1 MQDKK
6 YKGLCIDCTILEIL
20 CIKNQRKFF
29 NLAKRMVEVKGMMKK
44 EKILRIALSGAL
56 VAAVTVAG
64 VTMYRVESNEKKP
77 ESQQEELAMEEP
89 STGLSEG
96 QKEVMESG
104 ANEPETTDVTANDA
118 QAENTQA
125 LEGGENASSQG
136 EESPQ
141 TEPETPQPTEE
152 TTDGQPSKAAETED
166 TSASVQPEINFSED
180 SSMLWPVSGQVVMD
194 YSMDGTTYFST
205 LDQYKYNSA
214 VLLAAATGDPVQAA
228 ANGKVV
234 SVVENEETGTTVTL
248 DMGNGYQAIY
258 GQLKDLPVAEGQTVE
273 AGTVLGYVN
282 DPTKYYVK
290 EGANLYFAMTK
301 DGVAVDPMIYLET
314 VTE

>member
-6 YKGLCIDCTILEIL
+6 CKGLCIDCTILEIL
-20 CIKNQRKFF
+20 CVKNQRKFF
-29 NLAKRMVEVKGMMKK
+29 NITKRMVEVKGMMKK

-64 VTMYRVESNEKKP
+64 VTMYRVESNEKKQ
-77 ESQQEELAMEEP
+77 ESEQEEELAMEEP
-89 STGLSEG
+89 SGLSEG
-96 QKEVMESG
+96 QREVMENG
-104 ANEPETTDVTANDA
+104 ADEPETTDVTANDA

-125 LEGGENASSQG
+125 LEGGDNTSSQ
-136 EESPQ
+136 EESSQ
-141 TEPETPQPTEE
+141 TEQETPEPTEE
-152 TTDGQPSKAAETED
+152 TADGQSSEGTETEN
-166 TSASVQPEINFSED
+166 TSASVQPEINFTED
-180 SSMLWPVSGQVVMD
+180 SSMLWPVSGQVVID

-214 VLLAAATGDPVQAA
+214 VVLAAAAGDPVQAA
-228 ANGKVV
+228 ANGNVV

-258 GQLKDLPVAEGQTVE
+258 GQLKDLAVTEGQTVE
-273 AGTVLGYVN
+273 SGTVLGYVN

-301 DGVAVDPMIYLET
+301 DGAAVDPMIYLET

>member
-6 YKGLCIDCTILEIL
+6 CKGLCIDCTILEIL
-20 CIKNQRKFF
+20 CVKNQRKFF
-29 NLAKRMVEVKGMMKK
+29 NITKRMVEVKGMMKK

-64 VTMYRVESNEKKP
+64 VTMYRVESNEKKQ
-77 ESQQEELAMEEP
+77 ESGQEEELAMEEP
-89 STGLSEG
+89 SGLSEG
-96 QKEVMESG
+96 QREVMENG
-104 ANEPETTDVTANDA
+104 ADEPETTDVTANDA

-125 LEGGENASSQG
+125 LEGGDNTSSQ
-136 EESPQ
+136 EESSQ
-141 TEPETPQPTEE
+141 TEQETPEPTEE
-152 TTDGQPSKAAETED
+152 TADGQSSEGTETEN
-166 TSASVQPEINFSED
+166 TSASVQPEINFTED
-180 SSMLWPVSGQVVMD
+180 SSMLWPVSGQVVID

-214 VLLAAATGDPVQAA
+214 VVLAAAAGDPVQAA

-234 SVVENEETGTTVTL
+234 SVAENEETGTTVTL

-258 GQLKDLPVAEGQTVE
+258 GQLKDLAVTEGQTVE
-273 AGTVLGYVN
+273 SGTVLGYVN

-301 DGVAVDPMIYLET
+301 DGAAVDPMIYLET

>member
-1 MQDKK
+1 
-6 YKGLCIDCTILEIL
+6 
-20 CIKNQRKFF
+20 
-29 NLAKRMVEVKGMMKK
+29 MMKK

-64 VTMYRVESNEKKP
+64 VTMYRVESNEKKQ
-77 ESQQEELAMEEP
+77 ESEQEEELAMEEP
-89 STGLSEG
+89 SGLSEG
-96 QKEVMESG
+96 QREVMENG
-104 ANEPETTDVTANDA
+104 ADEPETTDVTANDA

-125 LEGGENASSQG
+125 LEGGDNTSSQ
-136 EESPQ
+136 EESSQ
-141 TEPETPQPTEE
+141 TEQETPESTEE
-152 TTDGQPSKAAETED
+152 TADGQSSEGTETEN
-166 TSASVQPEINFSED
+166 TSASVQPEINFTED
-180 SSMLWPVSGQVVMD
+180 SSMLWPVSGQVVID

-214 VLLAAATGDPVQAA
+214 VVLAAAAGDPVQAA
-228 ANGKVV
+228 ANGNVV

-258 GQLKDLPVAEGQTVE
+258 GQLKDLAVTEGQTVE
-273 AGTVLGYVN
+273 SGTVLGYVN

-301 DGVAVDPMIYLET
+301 DGAAVDPMIYLET

>member
-1 MQDKK
+1 
-6 YKGLCIDCTILEIL
+6 
-20 CIKNQRKFF
+20 
-29 NLAKRMVEVKGMMKK
+29 MMKK

-64 VTMYRVESNEKKP
+64 VTMYRVESNEKKQ
-77 ESQQEELAMEEP
+77 ESEQEEELAMEEP
-89 STGLSEG
+89 SGLSEG
-96 QKEVMESG
+96 QREVMENG
-104 ANEPETTDVTANDA
+104 ADEPETTDVTANDA

-125 LEGGENASSQG
+125 LEGGDNTSSQ
-136 EESPQ
+136 EESSQ
-141 TEPETPQPTEE
+141 TEQEIPQPTEE
-152 TTDGQPSKAAETED
+152 TADEQSSEGTETEN
-166 TSASVQPEINFSED
+166 TSASVQPEINFTED
-180 SSMLWPVSGQVVMD
+180 SSMLWPVSGQVVID

-214 VLLAAATGDPVQAA
+214 VVLAATAGDPVQAA

-234 SVVENEETGTTVTL
+234 SVAENEETGTTVTL

-258 GQLKDLPVAEGQTVE
+258 GQLKDLAVTEGQTVE
-273 AGTVLGYVN
+273 SGTVLGYVN

-301 DGVAVDPMIYLET
+301 DGAAVDPMIYLET

>member
-1 MQDKK
+1 
-6 YKGLCIDCTILEIL
+6 
-20 CIKNQRKFF
+20 
-29 NLAKRMVEVKGMMKK
+29 MVEVKGMMKK

-64 VTMYRVESNEKKP
+64 VTMYRVESNEKKQ
-77 ESQQEELAMEEP
+77 ESEQEEELAMEEP
-89 STGLSEG
+89 SGLSEG
-96 QKEVMESG
+96 QREVMENG
-104 ANEPETTDVTANDA
+104 ADEPETTDVTANDA

-125 LEGGENASSQG
+125 LEGGDNTSSQ
-136 EESPQ
+136 EESSQ
-141 TEPETPQPTEE
+141 TEQEIPQPTEE
-152 TTDGQPSKAAETED
+152 TADGQSSERTETEN
-166 TSASVQPEINFSED
+166 TSASVQPEINFTED
-180 SSMLWPVSGQVVMD
+180 SSMLWPVSGQVVID

-214 VLLAAATGDPVQAA
+214 VVLAATAGDPVQAA

-234 SVVENEETGTTVTL
+234 SVAENEETGTTVTL

-258 GQLKDLPVAEGQTVE
+258 GQLKDLAVTEGQTVE
-273 AGTVLGYVN
+273 SGTVLGYVN

-301 DGVAVDPMIYLET
+301 DGAAVDPMIYLET

>member
-1 MQDKK
+1 
-6 YKGLCIDCTILEIL
+6 
-20 CIKNQRKFF
+20 
-29 NLAKRMVEVKGMMKK
+29 MMKK

-64 VTMYRVESNEKKP
+64 VTMYRVESNEKKQ
-77 ESQQEELAMEEP
+77 ESEQEEELAMEEP
-89 STGLSEG
+89 SGLSEG
-96 QKEVMESG
+96 QREVMENG
-104 ANEPETTDVTANDA
+104 ADEPETTDVTANDA

-125 LEGGENASSQG
+125 LEGGDNTSSQ
-136 EESPQ
+136 EESSQ
-141 TEPETPQPTEE
+141 TEQEIPQPTEE
-152 TTDGQPSKAAETED
+152 TADGQSSERTETEN
-166 TSASVQPEINFSED
+166 TSASVQPEINFTED
-180 SSMLWPVSGQVVMD
+180 SSMLWPVSGQVVID

-214 VLLAAATGDPVQAA
+214 VVLAATAGDPVQAA

-234 SVVENEETGTTVTL
+234 SVAENEETGTTVTL

-258 GQLKDLPVAEGQTVE
+258 GQLKDLAVTEGQTVE
-273 AGTVLGYVN
+273 SGTVLGYVN

-301 DGVAVDPMIYLET
+301 DGAAVDPMIYLET

>member
-1 MQDKK
+1 
-6 YKGLCIDCTILEIL
+6 
-20 CIKNQRKFF
+20 
-29 NLAKRMVEVKGMMKK
+29 MMKK

-64 VTMYRVESNEKKP
+64 VTMYRVESNEKKQ
-77 ESQQEELAMEEP
+77 ESEQEEELAMEEP
-89 STGLSEG
+89 SGLSEG
-96 QKEVMESG
+96 QREVMENG
-104 ANEPETTDVTANDA
+104 ADEPETTDVTANDA

-125 LEGGENASSQG
+125 LEGGDNTSSQ
-136 EESPQ
+136 EESSQ
-141 TEPETPQPTEE
+141 TEQEIPQPTEE
-152 TTDGQPSKAAETED
+152 TADGQSSERTETEN
-166 TSASVQPEINFSED
+166 TSASVQPEINFTED
-180 SSMLWPVSGQVVMD
+180 SSMLWPVSGQVVID
-194 YSMDGTTYFST
+194 YSMDGTAYFST

-214 VLLAAATGDPVQAA
+214 VVLAATAGDPVQAA

-234 SVVENEETGTTVTL
+234 SVAENEETGTTVTL

-258 GQLKDLPVAEGQTVE
+258 GQLKDLAVTEGQTVE
-273 AGTVLGYVN
+273 SGTVLGYVN

-301 DGVAVDPMIYLET
+301 DGAAVDPMIYLET

>member
-1 MQDKK
+1 
-6 YKGLCIDCTILEIL
+6 
-20 CIKNQRKFF
+20 
-29 NLAKRMVEVKGMMKK
+29 MMKK

-64 VTMYRVESNEKKP
+64 VTMYRVESNEKRQ
-77 ESQQEELAMEEP
+77 ESEQEEELAMEEP
-89 STGLSEG
+89 SGLSEG
-96 QKEVMESG
+96 QREVMENG
-104 ANEPETTDVTANDA
+104 ADEPETTDVTANDA

-125 LEGGENASSQG
+125 LEGGDNTSSQ
-136 EESPQ
+136 EESSQ
-141 TEPETPQPTEE
+141 TEQETPESTEE
-152 TTDGQPSKAAETED
+152 TADGQSSEGTETEN
-166 TSASVQPEINFSED
+166 TSASVQPEINFTED
-180 SSMLWPVSGQVVMD
+180 SSMLWPVSGQVVID

-214 VLLAAATGDPVQAA
+214 VVLAAAAGDPVQAA
-228 ANGKVV
+228 ANGNVV

-258 GQLKDLPVAEGQTVE
+258 GQLKDLAVTEGQTVE

>member
-6 YKGLCIDCTILEIL
+6 CKGLCIDCTILEIL
-20 CIKNQRKFF
+20 CVKNQRKFF
-29 NLAKRMVEVKGMMKK
+29 NITKRMVEVKGMMKK

-64 VTMYRVESNEKKP
+64 VTMYRVESNEKKQ
-77 ESQQEELAMEEP
+77 ESGQEEELAMEEP
-89 STGLSEG
+89 SGLSEG
-96 QKEVMESG
+96 QREVMENG
-104 ANEPETTDVTANDA
+104 ADEPETTDVTANDA

-125 LEGGENASSQG
+125 LEGGDNTSSQ
-136 EESPQ
+136 EESSQ
-141 TEPETPQPTEE
+141 TEQEIPQPTEE
-152 TTDGQPSKAAETED
+152 TADGQSLEGTETEN
-166 TSASVQPEINFSED
+166 TSASVQPEINFTED
-180 SSMLWPVSGQVVMD
+180 SSMLWPVSGQVVID

-214 VLLAAATGDPVQAA
+214 VVLAATAGDPVQAA

-234 SVVENEETGTTVTL
+234 SVAENEETGTTVTL

-258 GQLKDLPVAEGQTVE
+258 GQLKDLAVTEGQTVE
-273 AGTVLGYVN
+273 SGTVLGYVN

-301 DGVAVDPMIYLET
+301 DGAAVDPMIYLET

>member
-6 YKGLCIDCTILEIL
+6 CKGLCIDCTILEIL
-20 CIKNQRKFF
+20 CVKNQRKFF
-29 NLAKRMVEVKGMMKK
+29 NITKRMVEVKGMMKK

-64 VTMYRVESNEKKP
+64 VTMYRVESNEKKQ
-77 ESQQEELAMEEP
+77 ESGQEEELAMEEP
-89 STGLSEG
+89 SGLSEG
-96 QKEVMESG
+96 QREVMENG
-104 ANEPETTDVTANDA
+104 ADEPETTDVTANDA

-125 LEGGENASSQG
+125 LEGGDNTSSQ
-136 EESPQ
+136 EESSQ
-141 TEPETPQPTEE
+141 TEQEIPQPTEE
-152 TTDGQPSKAAETED
+152 TADGQSSEGTETEN
-166 TSASVQPEINFSED
+166 TSASVQPEINFTED
-180 SSMLWPVSGQVVMD
+180 SSMLWPVSGQVVID

-214 VLLAAATGDPVQAA
+214 VVLAATAGDPVQAA

-234 SVVENEETGTTVTL
+234 SVAENEETGTTVTL

-258 GQLKDLPVAEGQTVE
+258 GQLKDLAVTEGQTVE
-273 AGTVLGYVN
+273 SGTVLGYVN

-301 DGVAVDPMIYLET
+301 DGAAVDPMIYLET

>member
-1 MQDKK
+1 
-6 YKGLCIDCTILEIL
+6 
-20 CIKNQRKFF
+20 
-29 NLAKRMVEVKGMMKK
+29 MVEVKGMMKK

-64 VTMYRVESNEKKP
+64 VTMYRVESNEKKQ
-77 ESQQEELAMEEP
+77 ESEQEEELAMEEP
-89 STGLSEG
+89 SGLSEG
-96 QKEVMESG
+96 QREVMENG
-104 ANEPETTDVTANDA
+104 ADEPETTDVTANDA

-125 LEGGENASSQG
+125 LEGGDNTSSQ
-136 EESPQ
+136 EESSQ
-141 TEPETPQPTEE
+141 TEQETPESTEE
-152 TTDGQPSKAAETED
+152 TADGQSSEGTETEN
-166 TSASVQPEINFSED
+166 TSASVQPEINFTED
-180 SSMLWPVSGQVVMD
+180 SSMLWPVSGQVVID

-214 VLLAAATGDPVQAA
+214 VVLAAAAGDPVQAA
-228 ANGKVV
+228 ANGNVV

-258 GQLKDLPVAEGQTVE
+258 GQLKDLAVTEGQTVE

>member
-1 MQDKK
+1 
-6 YKGLCIDCTILEIL
+6 
-20 CIKNQRKFF
+20 
-29 NLAKRMVEVKGMMKK
+29 MV
-44 EKILRIALSGAL
+44 I
-56 VAAVTVAG
+56 
-64 VTMYRVESNEKKP
+64 
-77 ESQQEELAMEEP
+77 
-89 STGLSEG
+89 
-96 QKEVMESG
+96 
-104 ANEPETTDVTANDA
+104 
-118 QAENTQA
+118 
-125 LEGGENASSQG
+125 
-136 EESPQ
+136 
-141 TEPETPQPTEE
+141 
-152 TTDGQPSKAAETED
+152 
-166 TSASVQPEINFSED
+166 
-180 SSMLWPVSGQVVMD
+180 D

-214 VLLAAATGDPVQAA
+214 VVLAAAAGDPVQAA
-228 ANGKVV
+228 ANGNVV

-258 GQLKDLPVAEGQTVE
+258 GQLKDLAVTEGQTVE

>member
-1 MQDKK
+1 
-6 YKGLCIDCTILEIL
+6 
-20 CIKNQRKFF
+20 
-29 NLAKRMVEVKGMMKK
+29 MMKK

-64 VTMYRVESNEKKP
+64 VTMYRVESNENKQ
-77 ESQQEELAMEEP
+77 ESGQEEELAMEEP
-89 STGLSEG
+89 SGLSEG
-96 QKEVMESG
+96 QREVMENG
-104 ANEPETTDVTANDA
+104 ADEPETTDVTANDA

-125 LEGGENASSQG
+125 LEGGDNTSSQ
-136 EESPQ
+136 EESSQ
-141 TEPETPQPTEE
+141 TEQETPEPTEE
-152 TTDGQPSKAAETED
+152 TADGQSSEGTETEN
-166 TSASVQPEINFSED
+166 TSASVQPEINFTED
-180 SSMLWPVSGQVVMD
+180 SSMLWPVSGQVVID

-214 VLLAAATGDPVQAA
+214 VVLAAAAGDPVQAA

-234 SVVENEETGTTVTL
+234 SVAENEETGTTVTL

-258 GQLKDLPVAEGQTVE
+258 GQLKDLAVTEGQTVE
-273 AGTVLGYVN
+273 SGTVLGYVN

-301 DGVAVDPMIYLET
+301 DGAAVDPMIYLET

>member
-1 MQDKK
+1 
-6 YKGLCIDCTILEIL
+6 
-20 CIKNQRKFF
+20 
-29 NLAKRMVEVKGMMKK
+29 MMKK

-64 VTMYRVESNEKKP
+64 VTMYRVESNEKKQ
-77 ESQQEELAMEEP
+77 ESEQEEELAMEEP
-89 STGLSEG
+89 SGLSEG
-96 QKEVMESG
+96 QREVMENG
-104 ANEPETTDVTANDA
+104 ADEPETTDVTANDA

-125 LEGGENASSQG
+125 LEGGDNTSSQ
-136 EESPQ
+136 EESSQ
-141 TEPETPQPTEE
+141 TEQEIPQPTEE
-152 TTDGQPSKAAETED
+152 TADEQSSEGTETEN
-166 TSASVQPEINFSED
+166 TSASVQPEINFTED
-180 SSMLWPVSGQVVMD
+180 SSMLWPVSGQVVID

-214 VLLAAATGDPVQAA
+214 VVLAATAGDPVQAA
-228 ANGKVV
+228 ANGNVV
-234 SVVENEETGTTVTL
+234 SVAENEETGTTVTL

-258 GQLKDLPVAEGQTVE
+258 GQLKDLAVTEGQTVE
-273 AGTVLGYVN
+273 SGTVLGYVN

-301 DGVAVDPMIYLET
+301 DGAAVDPMIYLET

>member
-1 MQDKK
+1 
-6 YKGLCIDCTILEIL
+6 
-20 CIKNQRKFF
+20 
-29 NLAKRMVEVKGMMKK
+29 MMKK

-64 VTMYRVESNEKKP
+64 VTMYRVESNEKKQ
-77 ESQQEELAMEEP
+77 ESEQEEELAMEEP
-89 STGLSEG
+89 SGLSEG
-96 QKEVMESG
+96 QREVMENG
-104 ANEPETTDVTANDA
+104 ADEPETTDVTANDA

-125 LEGGENASSQG
+125 LEGGDNTSSQ
-136 EESPQ
+136 EESSQ
-141 TEPETPQPTEE
+141 TEQETPEPTEE
-152 TTDGQPSKAAETED
+152 TADGQSSEGTETEN
-166 TSASVQPEINFSED
+166 TSASVQPEINFTED
-180 SSMLWPVSGQVVMD
+180 SSMLWPVSGQVVID

-214 VLLAAATGDPVQAA
+214 VVLAAAAGDPVQAA
-228 ANGKVV
+228 ANGNVV

-258 GQLKDLPVAEGQTVE
+258 GQLKDLAVTEGQTVE
-273 AGTVLGYVN
+273 SGTVLGYVN

-301 DGVAVDPMIYLET
+301 DGAAVDPMIYLET

>member
-1 MQDKK
+1 
-6 YKGLCIDCTILEIL
+6 
-20 CIKNQRKFF
+20 
-29 NLAKRMVEVKGMMKK
+29 MMKK

-64 VTMYRVESNEKKP
+64 VTMYRVESNEKKQ
-77 ESQQEELAMEEP
+77 ESEQEEELAMEEP
-89 STGLSEG
+89 SGLSEG
-96 QKEVMESG
+96 QREVMENG
-104 ANEPETTDVTANDA
+104 ADEPETTDVTANDA

-125 LEGGENASSQG
+125 LEGGDNTSSQ
-136 EESPQ
+136 EESSQ
-141 TEPETPQPTEE
+141 TEQETPEPTEE
-152 TTDGQPSKAAETED
+152 TADGQSSEGTETEN
-166 TSASVQPEINFSED
+166 TSASVQPEINFTED
-180 SSMLWPVSGQVVMD
+180 SSMLWPVSGQVVID

-214 VLLAAATGDPVQAA
+214 VVLAAAAGDPVQAA
-228 ANGKVV
+228 ANGNVV

-258 GQLKDLPVAEGQTVE
+258 GQLKDLAVTEGQTVE

>member
-1 MQDKK
+1 
-6 YKGLCIDCTILEIL
+6 
-20 CIKNQRKFF
+20 
-29 NLAKRMVEVKGMMKK
+29 MMKK

-64 VTMYRVESNEKKP
+64 VTMYRVESNEKKQ
-77 ESQQEELAMEEP
+77 ESEQEEELAMEEP
-89 STGLSEG
+89 SGLSEG
-96 QKEVMESG
+96 QREVMENG
-104 ANEPETTDVTANDA
+104 ADEPETTDVTANDA

-125 LEGGENASSQG
+125 LEGGDNTSSQ
-136 EESPQ
+136 EESSQ
-141 TEPETPQPTEE
+141 TEQEIPQPTEE
-152 TTDGQPSKAAETED
+152 TADGQSSERTETEN
-166 TSASVQPEINFSED
+166 TSASVQPEINFTED
-180 SSMLWPVSGQVVMD
+180 SSMLWPVSGQVVID

-214 VLLAAATGDPVQAA
+214 VVLAATAGDPVQAA
-228 ANGKVV
+228 ANGNVV
-234 SVVENEETGTTVTL
+234 SVAENEETGTTVTL

-258 GQLKDLPVAEGQTVE
+258 GQLKDLAVTEGQTVE
-273 AGTVLGYVN
+273 SGTVLGYVN

-301 DGVAVDPMIYLET
+301 DGAAVDPMIYLET

>member
-1 MQDKK
+1 
-6 YKGLCIDCTILEIL
+6 
-20 CIKNQRKFF
+20 
-29 NLAKRMVEVKGMMKK
+29 MMKK

-64 VTMYRVESNEKKP
+64 VTMYRVESNEKKQ
-77 ESQQEELAMEEP
+77 ESEQEEELAMEEP
-89 STGLSEG
+89 SGLSEG
-96 QKEVMESG
+96 QREVMENG
-104 ANEPETTDVTANDA
+104 ADEPETTDVTANDA

-125 LEGGENASSQG
+125 LEGGDNTSSQ
-136 EESPQ
+136 EESSQ
-141 TEPETPQPTEE
+141 TEQETPESTEE
-152 TTDGQPSKAAETED
+152 TADGQSSEGTETEN
-166 TSASVQPEINFSED
+166 TSASVQPEINFTED
-180 SSMLWPVSGQVVMD
+180 SSMLWPVSGQVVID

-214 VLLAAATGDPVQAA
+214 VVLAAAAGDPVQAA
-228 ANGKVV
+228 ANGNVV

-258 GQLKDLPVAEGQTVE
+258 GQLKDLAVTEGQTVE

>member
-1 MQDKK
+1 
-6 YKGLCIDCTILEIL
+6 
-20 CIKNQRKFF
+20 
-29 NLAKRMVEVKGMMKK
+29 MMKK

-64 VTMYRVESNEKKP
+64 VTMYRVESNEKKQ
-77 ESQQEELAMEEP
+77 ESGQEEELAMEEP
-89 STGLSEG
+89 SGLSEG
-96 QKEVMESG
+96 QREVMENG
-104 ANEPETTDVTANDA
+104 ADEPETTDVTANDA

-125 LEGGENASSQG
+125 LEGGDNTSSQ
-136 EESPQ
+136 EESSQ
-141 TEPETPQPTEE
+141 TEQETPEPTEE
-152 TTDGQPSKAAETED
+152 TADGQSSEGTETEN
-166 TSASVQPEINFSED
+166 TSASVQPEINFTED
-180 SSMLWPVSGQVVMD
+180 SSMLWPVSGQVVID

-214 VLLAAATGDPVQAA
+214 VVLAAAAGDPVQAA

-234 SVVENEETGTTVTL
+234 SVAENEETGTTVTL

-258 GQLKDLPVAEGQTVE
+258 GQLKDLAVTEGQTVE
-273 AGTVLGYVN
+273 SGTVLGYVN

-301 DGVAVDPMIYLET
+301 DGAAVDPMIYLET

>member
-6 YKGLCIDCTILEIL
+6 CKGLCIDCTILEIL
-20 CIKNQRKFF
+20 CVKNQRKFF
-29 NLAKRMVEVKGMMKK
+29 NITKRMVEVKGMMKK

-64 VTMYRVESNEKKP
+64 VTMYRVESNEKKQ
-77 ESQQEELAMEEP
+77 ESEQEEELAMEEH
-89 STGLSEG
+89 SGLSEG
-96 QKEVMESG
+96 QREVMENG
-104 ANEPETTDVTANDA
+104 ADEPETTDVTANDA

-125 LEGGENASSQG
+125 LEGGDNTSSQ
-136 EESPQ
+136 EESSQ
-141 TEPETPQPTEE
+141 TEQETPEPTEE
-152 TTDGQPSKAAETED
+152 TADGQSSEGTETEN
-166 TSASVQPEINFSED
+166 TSASVQPEINFTED
-180 SSMLWPVSGQVVMD
+180 SSMLWPVSGQVVID

-214 VLLAAATGDPVQAA
+214 VVLAAAAGDPVQAA
-228 ANGKVV
+228 ANGNVV

-258 GQLKDLPVAEGQTVE
+258 GQLKDLAVTEGQTVE
-273 AGTVLGYVN
+273 SGTVLGYVN

-301 DGVAVDPMIYLET
+301 DGAAVDPMIYLET

>member
-1 MQDKK
+1 
-6 YKGLCIDCTILEIL
+6 
-20 CIKNQRKFF
+20 
-29 NLAKRMVEVKGMMKK
+29 MMKK

-64 VTMYRVESNEKKP
+64 VTMYRVESNEKRQ
-77 ESQQEELAMEEP
+77 ESEQEEELAMEEP
-89 STGLSEG
+89 SGLSEG
-96 QKEVMESG
+96 QREVMENG
-104 ANEPETTDVTANDA
+104 ADEPETTDVTANDA

-125 LEGGENASSQG
+125 LEGGDNTSSQ
-136 EESPQ
+136 EESSQ
-141 TEPETPQPTEE
+141 TEQERPESTEE
-152 TTDGQPSKAAETED
+152 TADGQSSEGTETEN
-166 TSASVQPEINFSED
+166 TSASVQPEINFTED
-180 SSMLWPVSGQVVMD
+180 SSMLWPVSGQVVID

-214 VLLAAATGDPVQAA
+214 VVLAAAAGDPVQAA
-228 ANGKVV
+228 ANGNVV

-258 GQLKDLPVAEGQTVE
+258 GQLKDLAVTEGQTVE

>member
-1 MQDKK
+1 
-6 YKGLCIDCTILEIL
+6 
-20 CIKNQRKFF
+20 
-29 NLAKRMVEVKGMMKK
+29 MMKK

-64 VTMYRVESNEKKP
+64 VTMYRVESNEKKQ
-77 ESQQEELAMEEP
+77 ESGQEEELAMEEP
-89 STGLSEG
+89 SGLSEG
-96 QKEVMESG
+96 QREVMENG
-104 ANEPETTDVTANDA
+104 ADEPETTDVTANDA

-125 LEGGENASSQG
+125 LEGGDNTSSQ
-136 EESPQ
+136 EESSQ
-141 TEPETPQPTEE
+141 TEQETPEPTEE
-152 TTDGQPSKAAETED
+152 TADGQSSEGTETEN
-166 TSASVQPEINFSED
+166 TSAFVQPEINFTED
-180 SSMLWPVSGQVVMD
+180 SSMLWPVSGQVVID

-214 VLLAAATGDPVQAA
+214 VVLAAAAGDPVQAA

-234 SVVENEETGTTVTL
+234 SVAENEETGTTVTL

-258 GQLKDLPVAEGQTVE
+258 GQLKDLAVTEGQTVE
-273 AGTVLGYVN
+273 SGTVLGYVN

-301 DGVAVDPMIYLET
+301 DGAAVDPMIYLET

>member
-1 MQDKK
+1 
-6 YKGLCIDCTILEIL
+6 
-20 CIKNQRKFF
+20 
-29 NLAKRMVEVKGMMKK
+29 MMKK

-64 VTMYRVESNEKKP
+64 VTMYRVESNEKKQ
-77 ESQQEELAMEEP
+77 ESGQEEEMAMEEP
-89 STGLSEG
+89 SGLSEG
-96 QKEVMESG
+96 QREVMENG
-104 ANEPETTDVTANDA
+104 ADEPETTDVTANDA

-125 LEGGENASSQG
+125 LEGGDNISSQ
-136 EESPQ
+136 EESSR
-141 TEPETPQPTEE
+141 TEQETPEPTEE
-152 TTDGQPSKAAETED
+152 TADGQSSEETETEN
-166 TSASVQPEINFSED
+166 TSASVQPEINFTED
-180 SSMLWPVSGQVVMD
+180 SSMLWPVSGQVVID

-214 VLLAAATGDPVQAA
+214 VVLAAAVGDPVQAA
-228 ANGKVV
+228 TNGKVV
-234 SVVENEETGTTVTL
+234 SVAENEETGTTVTL

-258 GQLKDLPVAEGQTVE
+258 GQLKDLAVTEGQTVE
-273 AGTVLGYVN
+273 SGTVLGYVN

-301 DGVAVDPMIYLET
+301 DGAAVDPMIYLET

>member
-1 MQDKK
+1 
-6 YKGLCIDCTILEIL
+6 
-20 CIKNQRKFF
+20 
-29 NLAKRMVEVKGMMKK
+29 MMKK

-64 VTMYRVESNEKKP
+64 VTMYRVESNEKKQ
-77 ESQQEELAMEEP
+77 ESEQEEELAMEE
-89 STGLSEG
+89 SSGLSEG
-96 QKEVMESG
+96 QREVMENG
-104 ANEPETTDVTANDA
+104 ADEPETTDVTANDA

-125 LEGGENASSQG
+125 LEGGDNTSSQ
-136 EESPQ
+136 EESSQ
-141 TEPETPQPTEE
+141 TEQETPESTEE
-152 TTDGQPSKAAETED
+152 TADGQSSEGTETEN
-166 TSASVQPEINFSED
+166 TSASVQPEINFTED
-180 SSMLWPVSGQVVMD
+180 SSMLWPVSGQVVID

-214 VLLAAATGDPVQAA
+214 VVLAAAAGDPVQAA
-228 ANGKVV
+228 ANGNVV

-258 GQLKDLPVAEGQTVE
+258 GQLKDLAVTEGQTVE

>member
-6 YKGLCIDCTILEIL
+6 CKGLCIDCTILEIL
-20 CIKNQRKFF
+20 CVKNQRKFF
-29 NLAKRMVEVKGMMKK
+29 KITKRMVEVKGMMKK

-64 VTMYRVESNEKKP
+64 VTMYRVESNEKKQ
-77 ESQQEELAMEEP
+77 ESEQEEELAMEEP
-89 STGLSEG
+89 SGLSEG
-96 QKEVMESG
+96 QREVMENG
-104 ANEPETTDVTANDA
+104 ADEPETTDVTANDA

-125 LEGGENASSQG
+125 LEGGDNTSSQ
-136 EESPQ
+136 EESSQ
-141 TEPETPQPTEE
+141 TEQETPEPTEE
-152 TTDGQPSKAAETED
+152 TADGQSSEGTETEN
-166 TSASVQPEINFSED
+166 TSASVQPEINFTED
-180 SSMLWPVSGQVVMD
+180 SSMLWPVSGQVVID

-214 VLLAAATGDPVQAA
+214 VVLAAAAGDPVQAA
-228 ANGKVV
+228 ANGNVV

-258 GQLKDLPVAEGQTVE
+258 GQLKDLAVTEGQTVE
-273 AGTVLGYVN
+273 SGTVLGYVN

-301 DGVAVDPMIYLET
+301 DGAAVDPMIYLET

>member
-1 MQDKK
+1 
-6 YKGLCIDCTILEIL
+6 
-20 CIKNQRKFF
+20 
-29 NLAKRMVEVKGMMKK
+29 MMKK

-64 VTMYRVESNEKKP
+64 VTMYRVESNEKKQ
-77 ESQQEELAMEEP
+77 ESEQEEELAMEEP
-89 STGLSEG
+89 SGLSEG
-96 QKEVMESG
+96 QREVMENG
-104 ANEPETTDVTANDA
+104 ADEPETTDVTANDA

-125 LEGGENASSQG
+125 LEGGDNTSSQ
-136 EESPQ
+136 EESSQ
-141 TEPETPQPTEE
+141 TEQETPESTEE
-152 TTDGQPSKAAETED
+152 TADGQSSEGTETEN
-166 TSASVQPEINFSED
+166 TSASVQPEINFTED
-180 SSMLWPVSGQVVMD
+180 SSMLWPVSGQVVID

-214 VLLAAATGDPVQAA
+214 VVLAAAAGNPVQAA
-228 ANGKVV
+228 ANGNVV

-258 GQLKDLPVAEGQTVE
+258 GQLKDLAVTEGQTVE

>member
-1 MQDKK
+1 
-6 YKGLCIDCTILEIL
+6 
-20 CIKNQRKFF
+20 
-29 NLAKRMVEVKGMMKK
+29 MMKK

-64 VTMYRVESNEKKP
+64 VTMYRVESNEKKQ
-77 ESQQEELAMEEP
+77 ESGQEEELAMEEP
-89 STGLSEG
+89 SGLSEG
-96 QKEVMESG
+96 QREVMENG
-104 ANEPETTDVTANDA
+104 ADEPETTDVTANDA

-125 LEGGENASSQG
+125 LEGGDNTSSQ
-136 EESPQ
+136 EESSQ
-141 TEPETPQPTEE
+141 TEQEIPQPTEE
-152 TTDGQPSKAAETED
+152 TADGQSLEGTETEN
-166 TSASVQPEINFSED
+166 TSASVQPEINFTED
-180 SSMLWPVSGQVVMD
+180 SSMLWPVSGQVVID

-214 VLLAAATGDPVQAA
+214 VVLAATAGDPVQAA

-234 SVVENEETGTTVTL
+234 SVAENEETGTTVTL

-258 GQLKDLPVAEGQTVE
+258 GQLKDLAVTEGQTVE
-273 AGTVLGYVN
+273 SGTVLGYVN

-301 DGVAVDPMIYLET
+301 DGAAVDPMIYLET

>member
-1 MQDKK
+1 
-6 YKGLCIDCTILEIL
+6 
-20 CIKNQRKFF
+20 
-29 NLAKRMVEVKGMMKK
+29 MMKK

-64 VTMYRVESNEKKP
+64 VTMYRVESNEKKQ
-77 ESQQEELAMEEP
+77 ESEQEEELAMEEP
-89 STGLSEG
+89 SGLSEG
-96 QKEVMESG
+96 QREVMENG
-104 ANEPETTDVTANDA
+104 ADEPETTDVTANDA

-125 LEGGENASSQG
+125 LEGGDNTSSQ
-136 EESPQ
+136 EESSQ
-141 TEPETPQPTEE
+141 TEQETPESTEE
-152 TTDGQPSKAAETED
+152 TADGQSSEGTETEN
-166 TSASVQPEINFSED
+166 TSASVQPEINFTED
-180 SSMLWPVSGQVVMD
+180 SSMLWPVSGQVVID

-214 VLLAAATGDPVQAA
+214 VVLAVAAGDPVQAA
-228 ANGKVV
+228 ANGNVV

-258 GQLKDLPVAEGQTVE
+258 GQLKDLAVTEGQTVE